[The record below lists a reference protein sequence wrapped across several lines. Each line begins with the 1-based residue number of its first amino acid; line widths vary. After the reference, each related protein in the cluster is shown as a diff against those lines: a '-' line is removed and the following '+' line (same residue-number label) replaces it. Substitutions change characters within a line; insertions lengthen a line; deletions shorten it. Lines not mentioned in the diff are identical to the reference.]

1 MRTHHSQRG
10 DAAQT
15 HHRMHHASGAPQ
27 PRLTEDQIRAVYQF
41 MYQRVGNR
49 EDAER
54 LTERACVETLRA
66 ARDMPGEDSLEEAL
80 WHTACAVVAEHLRW
94 FYDAPAAFPED
105 VPDAEEAEQADATT
119 RARDIMAQLPQRER
133 ELLARR
139 FLAND
144 SLAEAA
150 AALHV
155 TPGDAQAL
163 QWFALLHAAQLG
175 ARQEQNCCA

>member
-1 MRTHHSQRG
+1 MRTHHSQHSQPG
-10 DAAQT
+10 AAVQMRQAT
-15 HHRMHHASGAPQ
+15 SALQ
-27 PRLTEDQIRAVYQF
+27 PRLAENQIRAIYRF

-66 ARDMPGEDSLEEAL
+66 ARDLPGEHTLEKSL
-80 WHTACAVVAEHLRW
+80 WRTACAVVAEHLRW

-105 VPDAEEAEQADATT
+105 IPDTEKSDAAT
-119 RARDIMAQLPQRER
+119 RARDIMTQLPQRER

-150 AALHV
+150 AALHM
-155 TPGDAQAL
+155 TPGEAQAL

>member
-1 MRTHHSQRG
+1 MRPHHSQPG

-15 HHRMHHASGAPQ
+15 HHASGAPQ

-66 ARDMPGEDSLEEAL
+66 ARDLPGEHSLEEAL
-80 WHTACAVVAEHLRW
+80 WQTACAVVAEHLRW
-94 FYDAPAAFPED
+94 FYDASAAFPED
-105 VPDAEEAEQADATT
+105 VPSAEQADATT

-163 QWFALLHAAQLG
+163 QWFALLHAARLG